1 VSSFIVNPDVLVFYK
16 DIEEQVKITNSKFI
30 TKQLNKII
38 HNILTHT
45 NLDNSLDFL
54 WDFIPEDEK
63 ELLKF
68 FNEYSHDKIDIEL
81 DQILES
87 KDTNIKLL
95 IENVYDVKKFMIDNI
110 EDVRMKLKEFKL

>member
-1 VSSFIVNPDVLVFYK
+1 MRKVLSNPLNYEIIEIEEKEAFTN
-16 DIEEQVKITNSKFI
+16 IEEQVKITNSKFI

-68 FNEYSHDKIDIEL
+68 FNEY
-81 DQILES
+81 
-87 KDTNIKLL
+87 
-95 IENVYDVKKFMIDNI
+95 YFKKRKRARYKRQHYKHFYL
-110 EDVRMKLKEFKL
+110 R